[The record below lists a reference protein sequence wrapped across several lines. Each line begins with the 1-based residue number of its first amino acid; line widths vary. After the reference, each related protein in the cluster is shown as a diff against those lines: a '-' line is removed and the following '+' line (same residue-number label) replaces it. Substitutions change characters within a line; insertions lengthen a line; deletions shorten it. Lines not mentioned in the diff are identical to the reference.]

1 MLKRERP
8 LSAITMTNRPYKSSR
23 TADGKTT
30 YHLDSEDEEESAEA
44 PTLQVAFKKETKVE
58 VIDLLD

>member
-1 MLKRERP
+1 
-8 LSAITMTNRPYKSSR
+8 MTNRPYKSSR